1 MPFQRAG
8 VQFALRR
15 EGRTLLADEMGVGK
29 TVQAIAIAS
38 CYRVSQCN
46 TSAEAVVKLCRSYH
60 QHAESISMITIT
72 FVVIIVVIIFVV
84 IIVVVMFIIIIVVSI
99 IIVIIVVSIIIII
112 VVLIIVTV
120 IIMIIMFT
128 VAIIVVVIIF
138 DVIVF
143 IMLLSPPCWLSC
155 LALTN
160 PSLRSCFCPKVP
172 HRASIKYTV
181 SSCCS

>member
-29 TVQAIAIAS
+29 TVQAIAVAS

-84 IIVVVMFIIIIVVSI
+84 IIVVVMFIIIIVVNI
-99 IIVIIVVSIIIII
+99 IIVIIVV
-112 VVLIIVTV
+112 LFIVTV

-128 VAIIVVVIIF
+128 VVIIVVVIIF

-160 PSLRSCFCPKVP
+160 PALRSCFCPKLP